1 MRMGFSQKMPEYMK
15 KLLFA
20 QVLSFSLVLRAA
32 MMQQVTC
39 AASLPCTF
47 PCMDYFCVPKNEP
60 VL

>member
-1 MRMGFSQKMPEYMK
+1 MK
-15 KLLFA
+15 KFLFA